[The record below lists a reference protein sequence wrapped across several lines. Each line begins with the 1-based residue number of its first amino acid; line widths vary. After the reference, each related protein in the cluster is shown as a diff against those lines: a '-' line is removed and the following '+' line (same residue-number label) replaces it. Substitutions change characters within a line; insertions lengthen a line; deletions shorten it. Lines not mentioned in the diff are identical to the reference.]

1 MIIKSLCSAFH
12 SLNTNVEILQNW
24 TFPTVSID
32 DKPVKGVI
40 YLVLLKFINSGNIP
54 IKNDEYERPITLNFG
69 EKAKIITAEVYET
82 YPENLKDSV
91 KIEELRDELKPFIV
105 GQNQKNDHISLN
117 NTITLQPVLI
127 NSGESITLKILG
139 TQIADDIIVNS
150 RIEDL
155 KEIRQKHPKRIND
168 LMLLFILFVLG
179 TISGFATFKI
189 YSFYFL

>member
-1 MIIKSLCSAFH
+1 M
-12 SLNTNVEILQNW
+12 
-24 TFPTVSID
+24 
-32 DKPVKGVI
+32 
-40 YLVLLKFINSGNIP
+40 LKFINSGNIP